1 MMEDDILSKIVEV
14 EKEIR
19 KRLEIERN
27 TTQEWLEKIKKDTE
41 KELIMA
47 EKELKESLNKAV
59 QDAKSNAEKKASE
72 ILLDAQTKAER
83 LEKLNDEILKMVIL
97 KHIIRILPGKQYDS
111 QDVKG

>member
-1 MMEDDILSKIVEV
+1 MEDDILSKIVEV
-14 EKEIR
+14 EKEIQ

-72 ILLDAQTKAER
+72 YLLDAQTKAKR
-83 LEKLNDEILKMVIL
+83 LEKLSDEILKTVIL
-97 KHIIRILPGKQYDS
+97 KHIIRILPYGS
-111 QDVKG
+111 STRETI